1 VSLIISLQP
10 LPPSLPPVIVPE
22 IWEVMPPEAAAPVV
36 PEEPEPWWWDIATWI
51 GSEIEETVVRPAV
64 EWLVELIEWVVE
76 ELRYWKKLFFEALAD
91 LYATDLGFLYIALGT
106 ILIGV
111 YAPQI
116 IARIA
121 ESGFGLAIKKV
132 GAWIKEKIGN
142 ILNLAAIEDI
152 LALNEMAKLFWPE
165 WRDLMSML
173 SDATSAL
180 AEELG
185 QGSAYISAWFST
197 VHAFALL
204 GTSFLDIEP
213 EAAELQAFEETESFL
228 KKINENFRSYV
239 HDPGKIIRDIIDELY
254 IPHATQFKDS
264 QQALIGT
271 VADARDDIDDT
282 FQLIQ
287 DANDALTHFIGIQP
301 EETAAIVE
309 EKLGPIRDGLD
320 DFIYEYRVNVLP
332 KIEGTLKILED
343 RADIIEERNAI
354 LATKVDDPLY
364 TLAMYDL
371 MTDSE
376 KSKFNRG
383 TMLIA
388 AAGENEELEV
398 TLPALDGVAGAL
410 IEATQSYFFEDLT
423 VVQPVRPALS
433 LEFPGIP
440 STTAF
445 PSWYRGED

>member
-1 VSLIISLQP
+1 MSLTISLQP
-10 LPPSLPPVIVPE
+10 LPPLLPPVIIPE
-22 IWEVMPPEAAAPVV
+22 IVEVTPTPIVEYPI
-36 PEEPEPWWWDIATWI
+36 EEEREPWWVDIAAWI
-51 GSEIEETVVRPAV
+51 GNWIVDTVLRPAT
-64 EWLVELIEWVVE
+64 EWFVELINWITD
-76 ELRYWKKLFFEALAD
+76 ELRYWKHLFFEALAD
-91 LYATDLGFLYIALGT
+91 LYETDLGFLYIALGT
-106 ILIGV
+106 ILVGV

-116 IARIA
+116 IAKIA
-121 ESGFGLAIKKV
+121 SSGFGLAIKNIT
-132 GAWIKEKIGN
+132 AWIKEKIGN

-165 WRDLMSML
+165 WRELMSML

-228 KKINENFRSYV
+228 KKINEKFRDYS
-239 HDPGKIIRDIIDELY
+239 HNPGQIVRDIIDELY
-254 IPHATQFKDS
+254 IPHATQFKDA

-271 VADARDDIDDT
+271 VADARDDINET
-282 FQLIQ
+282 FDLIQ
-287 DANDALTHFIGIQP
+287 NAHDTLEHFIGIQP

-320 DFIYEYRVNVLP
+320 DFIYEYRLNVLP
-332 KIEGTLKILED
+332 KIEGTIKILED
-343 RADIIEERNAI
+343 RADMIEKRNAI

-371 MTDSE
+371 MTDAE
-376 KSKFNRG
+376 KSTFNRG

-398 TLPALDGVAGAL
+398 TLPALDGVSGAL
-410 IEATQSYFFEDLT
+410 VVATESYFFEDLT
-423 VVQPVRPALS
+423 VVQTPRPALS
-433 LEFPGIP
+433 LEFPSIP

>member
-1 VSLIISLQP
+1 VSLITSLQP

-36 PEEPEPWWWDIATWI
+36 VEEPEPWWWDIATWI

-64 EWLVELIEWVVE
+64 EWLVELIEWVVD
-76 ELRYWKKLFFEALAD
+76 ELRYWKHVFFQALAE
-91 LYATDLGFLYIALGT
+91 LYATDLGFLYITIGT

-116 IARIA
+116 IAKIA
-121 ESGFGLAIKKV
+121 ASGFGLAIKNIT
-132 GAWIKEKIGN
+132 AWIKEKIGN

-228 KKINENFRSYV
+228 KKINEKFRDYS
-239 HDPGKIIRDIIDELY
+239 HNPGQIVRDIIDELY
-254 IPHATQFKDS
+254 IPHATQFKDA
-264 QQALIGT
+264 QQGLIDT
-271 VADARDDIDDT
+271 VGQARDDINET
-282 FQLIQ
+282 FDLIEA
-287 DANDALTHFIGIQP
+287 ANEALTHFIGIQP
-301 EETAAIVE
+301 DETAAIVE
-309 EKLGPIRDGLD
+309 EKLGPLRDSLG

-332 KIEGTLKILED
+332 KIEGTITILEN
-343 RADIIEERNAI
+343 RAAMIEERNAI
-354 LATKVDDPLY
+354 LAEKVDDPLY

-388 AAGENEELEV
+388 AAGENEELEA
-398 TLPALDGVAGAL
+398 TLPALDGVAAAMIGAT
-410 IEATQSYFFEDLT
+410 ESYYFEDLT
-423 VVQPVRPALS
+423 VEQRPRPALS
-433 LEFPGIP
+433 LEFPSISP
-440 STTAF
+440 TNAF

>member
-1 VSLIISLQP
+1 MSLTLSYEVP
-10 LPPSLPPVIVPE
+10 TPSLPPVIIPE
-22 IWEVMPPEAAAPVV
+22 IVAVTPVPTVEV
-36 PEEPEPWWWDIATWI
+36 PEEEEREPWWVDIAAWI
-51 GSEIEETVVRPAV
+51 GNWIVDTFLRPAT
-64 EWLVELIEWVVE
+64 EWFVELINWITD
-76 ELRYWKKLFFEALAD
+76 ELRYWKHLFFEALAD
-91 LYATDLGFLYIALGT
+91 LYETDLGFLYIALGT
-106 ILIGV
+106 ILIVV

-116 IARIA
+116 IAKIA
-121 ESGFGLAIKKV
+121 ASGFGLAIKKV
-132 GAWIKEKIGN
+132 ADWIKEKIGN

-173 SDATSAL
+173 SNATSAL

-228 KKINENFRSYV
+228 KKINEKFRDYS
-239 HDPGKIIRDIIDELY
+239 HHPGQIVRDIIDELY

-264 QQALIGT
+264 QQGLIDT
-271 VADARDDIDDT
+271 VGQARTDIDNT
-282 FQLIQ
+282 FDLITAAQ
-287 DANDALTHFIGIQP
+287 ESLDHFIGIQP
-301 EETAAIVE
+301 DETAAIVE
-309 EKLGPIRDGLD
+309 KKLGPISEALGDL
-320 DFIYEYRVNVLP
+320 IYEYRLEVLP
-332 KIEGTLKILED
+332 RIDGTLEILEN
-343 RADIIEERNAI
+343 RADMIEERNAI

-364 TLAMYDL
+364 SLAMYDL
-371 MTDSE
+371 MTDAE
-376 KSKFNRG
+376 KSTFNRG

-388 AAGENEELEV
+388 AAGEEEEFEA

-410 IEATQSYFFEDLT
+410 VAATQSYFFEDLT
-423 VVQPVRPALS
+423 VEQPARPALS
-433 LEFPGIP
+433 LEFPSIP
-440 STTAF
+440 STRAF

>member
-64 EWLVELIEWVVE
+64 EWLVELIEWVVD
-76 ELRYWKKLFFEALAD
+76 ELRYWKHVFFQALAE
-91 LYATDLGFLYIALGT
+91 LYATDLGFLYITIGT

-121 ESGFGLAIKKV
+121 ESGFGLAIKNIT
-132 GAWIKEKIGN
+132 AWIKEKIGN

-228 KKINENFRSYV
+228 KKINEKFRDYS
-239 HDPGKIIRDIIDELY
+239 HNPGQIVRDIIDELY
-254 IPHATQFKDS
+254 IPHATQFKDA
-264 QQALIGT
+264 QQGLIDT
-271 VADARDDIDDT
+271 VGQARDDINET
-282 FQLIQ
+282 FDLIEA
-287 DANDALTHFIGIQP
+287 ANEALTHFIGIQP
-301 EETAAIVE
+301 DETAAIVE
-309 EKLGPIRDGLD
+309 KKLGPLRDSLD

-332 KIEGTLKILED
+332 KIEGTITILEN
-343 RADIIEERNAI
+343 RASMIEERNAI
-354 LATKVDDPLY
+354 LAEKVDDPLY

-371 MTDSE
+371 MTPEE

-410 IEATQSYFFEDLT
+410 IAATQDYYFEDLT
-423 VVQPVRPALS
+423 VVQPPRPALS
-433 LEFPGIP
+433 LEFPSISP
-440 STTAF
+440 TNAF

>member
-1 VSLIISLQP
+1 VSLTLSLQP
-10 LPPSLPPVIVPE
+10 LPPLLPPVIIPE
-22 IWEVMPPEAAAPVV
+22 IVEVTPTPIVEY
-36 PEEPEPWWWDIATWI
+36 PEEEEREPWWVDIAAWI
-51 GSEIEETVVRPAV
+51 GNWIVDTVLRPAT
-64 EWLVELIEWVVE
+64 EWFVELINWITD
-76 ELRYWKKLFFEALAD
+76 ELRYWKHLFFEALAD
-91 LYATDLGFLYIALGT
+91 LYATDLGFLYISLGT

-116 IARIA
+116 IAKIA
-121 ESGFGLAIKKV
+121 ASGFGLAIKNIT
-132 GAWIKEKIGN
+132 AWIKEKIGN

-165 WRDLMSML
+165 WRELMSML

-228 KKINENFRSYV
+228 KKINEKFRDYS
-239 HDPGKIIRDIIDELY
+239 HNPGQIVRDIIDELY
-254 IPHATQFKDS
+254 IPHARQFKDA
-264 QQALIGT
+264 QASLIGT
-271 VADARDDIDDT
+271 VADARDDINET
-282 FQLIQ
+282 FDLIQ
-287 DANDALTHFIGIQP
+287 NAHDTLEHFIGIQP

-332 KIEGTLKILED
+332 KIEGTIKILED
-343 RADIIEERNAI
+343 RADMIEERNAI

-371 MTDSE
+371 MTDTE
-376 KSKFNRG
+376 KSAFNRG

-398 TLPALDGVAGAL
+398 SLPSLDGVADAMIGAT
-410 IEATQSYFFEDLT
+410 ERYYFEDLT
-423 VVQPVRPALS
+423 VVQPIRPALS

-440 STTAF
+440 STAAF
-445 PSWYRGED
+445 PSWFRGEG

>member
-10 LPPSLPPVIVPE
+10 LPPSLPPVIIPE
-22 IWEVMPPEAAAPVV
+22 IVEVTPTPIVEYPI
-36 PEEPEPWWWDIATWI
+36 EEEREPWWVDIAVWI
-51 GSEIEETVVRPAV
+51 GNWIVDTVLRPAT
-64 EWLVELIEWVVE
+64 EWFVELINWITD
-76 ELRYWKKLFFEALAD
+76 ELRYWKHLFFEALAD
-91 LYATDLGFLYIALGT
+91 LYETDLGFLYIALGT

-116 IARIA
+116 IAKIA
-121 ESGFGLAIKKV
+121 ASGFGLAIKNIT
-132 GAWIKEKIGN
+132 AWIKEKIGN

-152 LALNEMAKLFWPE
+152 LAINEMAKLFWPE

-228 KKINENFRSYV
+228 KKINEKFRDYS
-239 HDPGKIIRDIIDELY
+239 HNPGQIVRDIIDELY
-254 IPHATQFKDS
+254 IPHATQFKDA
-264 QQALIGT
+264 QQGLIDT
-271 VADARDDIDDT
+271 VGQARTDIDNT
-282 FQLIQ
+282 FDLIQ
-287 DANDALTHFIGIQP
+287 DAHDTLDHFIGIQP

-320 DFIYEYRVNVLP
+320 VFIYEYRVNVLP
-332 KIEGTLKILED
+332 KIEGTITILEN
-343 RADIIEERNAI
+343 RAAMIEERNAI

-364 TLAMYDL
+364 SLAMYDL
-371 MTDSE
+371 MTDAE

-388 AAGENEELEV
+388 AAGEEEELEA
-398 TLPALDGVAGAL
+398 TLPAFDGVAAAMIGAT
-410 IEATQSYFFEDLT
+410 ESYYFEDLT
-423 VVQPVRPALS
+423 VVQPARPALS
-433 LEFPGIP
+433 LEFPSIP

>member
-1 VSLIISLQP
+1 MSLIISLQP

-22 IWEVMPPEAAAPVV
+22 IWEVMPPEAAVPVV
-36 PEEPEPWWWDIATWI
+36 PEEPEPWWWDIAMWI

-64 EWLVELIEWVVE
+64 EWLVELIEWVVD
-76 ELRYWKKLFFEALAD
+76 ELRYWKHVFFQALAE
-91 LYATDLGFLYIALGT
+91 LYATDLGFLYITIGT

-116 IARIA
+116 IAKIA
-121 ESGFGLAIKKV
+121 ESGFGLAIKNIT
-132 GAWIKEKIGN
+132 AWIKEKIGN

-213 EAAELQAFEETESFL
+213 KAAELQAFEETESFL
-228 KKINENFRSYV
+228 KKINEKFRDYS
-239 HDPGKIIRDIIDELY
+239 HNPGQIVRDIIDELY
-254 IPHATQFKDS
+254 IPHATQFKDA
-264 QQALIGT
+264 QQGLIDT
-271 VADARDDIDDT
+271 VGQARDDINET
-282 FQLIQ
+282 FDLIEA
-287 DANDALTHFIGIQP
+287 ANEALTHFIGIQP
-301 EETAAIVE
+301 DETAAIVE
-309 EKLGPIRDGLD
+309 KKLGPLRDSLG

-332 KIEGTLKILED
+332 KIEGTITILEN
-343 RADIIEERNAI
+343 RAAMIEERNAI
-354 LATKVDDPLY
+354 LAEKVDDPLY
-364 TLAMYDL
+364 SLAMYDL
-371 MTDSE
+371 MTPEE

-388 AAGENEELEV
+388 AAGEAEELEA
-398 TLPALDGVAGAL
+398 TLPAFDGVAGAL
-410 IEATQSYFFEDLT
+410 IAATESYYFEDLT
-423 VVQPVRPALS
+423 VVQPMRPALS
-433 LEFPGIP
+433 LEFPSIP
-440 STTAF
+440 STAVF
-445 PSWYRGED
+445 PSWFRGED

>member
-1 VSLIISLQP
+1 MSLIVSLK
-10 LPPSLPPVIVPE
+10 PPTLSLPPVIIPE
-22 IWEVMPPEAAAPVV
+22 IWEVMPEEVAPPVTL
-36 PEEPEPWWWDIATWI
+36 EEPEPAWVDLVGWI
-51 GSEIEETVVRPAV
+51 GEQVVDYAVRPAM
-64 EWLVELIEWVVE
+64 EWLVELIEWVVD
-76 ELRYWKKLFFEALAD
+76 ELRYWKKMFFEALAE
-91 LYATDLGFLYIALGT
+91 LYATDLGFLYITIGT

-116 IARIA
+116 ISRIA
-121 ESGFGLAIKKV
+121 ASGFGLAIKNIT
-132 GAWIKEKIGN
+132 AWIKEKIGN

-228 KKINENFRSYV
+228 KKINEKFRDYS
-239 HDPGKIIRDIIDELY
+239 HNPGRIVRDIIDELY

-271 VADARDDIDDT
+271 VADARDDIDNT
-282 FQLIQ
+282 FDLIK

-343 RADIIEERNAI
+343 RADMIEERNAI

>member
-1 VSLIISLQP
+1 MSLTLSLQP
-10 LPPSLPPVIVPE
+10 LPPSLPPVIIPE
-22 IWEVMPPEAAAPVV
+22 IVEVTPTPIVEYPEG
-36 PEEPEPWWWDIATWI
+36 EEREPWWYDIAKWV
-51 GSEIEETVVRPAV
+51 G
-64 EWLVELIEWVVE
+64 EWLVDNVLRPATEWFVELIVWITE

-165 WRDLMSML
+165 WRELMSML

-271 VADARDDIDDT
+271 VADARDDIDET
-282 FQLIQ
+282 FDLIQ
-287 DANDALTHFIGIQP
+287 NAHDTLEHFIGIQP
-301 EETAAIVE
+301 DITAAIVE
-309 EKLGPIRDGLD
+309 EKLGPLRDSLG

-343 RADIIEERNAI
+343 RADIIEERNEI

-371 MTDSE
+371 MTDDE

-388 AAGENEELEV
+388 AAGEAEELEA
-398 TLPALDGVAGAL
+398 TLPALDGVADAL
-410 IEATQSYFFEDLT
+410 IVATESYFFEGLT
-423 VVQPVRPALS
+423 VEQPARPALS
-433 LEFPGIP
+433 LEFPSIP

>member
-1 VSLIISLQP
+1 VSLTLSLQP
-10 LPPSLPPVIVPE
+10 LPPLLPPVIIPE
-22 IWEVMPPEAAAPVV
+22 IVEVTPTPIVEYPEG
-36 PEEPEPWWWDIATWI
+36 EEREPWWYDIAKWV
-51 GSEIEETVVRPAV
+51 G
-64 EWLVELIEWVVE
+64 EWLVDNVLRPATEWFVELIVWITE

-165 WRDLMSML
+165 WRELMSML

-271 VADARDDIDDT
+271 VADARDDIDET
-282 FQLIQ
+282 FDLIQ
-287 DANDALTHFIGIQP
+287 NAHDTLEHFIGIQP
-301 EETAAIVE
+301 DITAAIVE
-309 EKLGPIRDGLD
+309 EKLGPLRDSLG

-343 RADIIEERNAI
+343 RADIIEERNEI

-371 MTDSE
+371 MTDDE

-388 AAGENEELEV
+388 AAGEAEELEA
-398 TLPALDGVAGAL
+398 TLPALDGVADAL
-410 IEATQSYFFEDLT
+410 IVATESYFFEGLT
-423 VVQPVRPALS
+423 VEQPARPALS
-433 LEFPGIP
+433 LEFPSIP